1 MGYINDF
8 PYTDFH
14 ELNLDWFLNKFKTL
28 YNEWINIKK
37 DFNSVKDE
45 LNDLKIYIE
54 NYFRNLN
61 VYDEISKKLDE
72 MFENGTLESIF
83 YDYTKIVDYANSEPF
98 AHVIPPDSRS
108 AQGMCCYVHNGVPY
122 IACGFLNYV
131 EIHNI
136 ENGELVK
143 KIESDLFNHCNDITY
158 YNSFL
163 YIADTV
169 NNYLITLN
177 LDDYT
182 ISKTIELS
190 QSFLHGIDYNSGV
203 FYVLTLSPEIVT
215 LFTSD
220 FKKITSYNVNYPNN
234 INAKQG
240 IYVDANYLYL
250 VSSRAIRDDNKE
262 YYNVLSCYNKF
273 NGKFIKNIYL
283 PYGMELEGVSF
294 YNNSHYF
301 YYNCYSLSGFVAKG
315 SLYFNNNPYIPF
327 VGYANMGFGRFN
339 TSTEIHLNELESNFL
354 IDGSNEKPFKYWEEA
369 NAVMTNLNTPYYHL
383 MIDSDI
389 TRKIVIHPTMFNVI
403 GIYGQNKNKISVDCR
418 LLNYI
423 HFSNIMIELESNI
436 SKCANVYFEK
446 CNIKNVTIED
456 CSSLRLDSTN
466 LYTKNRFYSINN
478 VWLTGDYEADA
489 NSIDSNRLVGL
500 IRYTTMPSNMT
511 NDFKL
516 PSTVFP
522 FDNFGVSNDAINKLR
537 TTTPIGVLRCP
548 ILSPTTNLDLF
559 SLKCN
564 CNLLLESGS
573 GFINKPDE
581 RGSILTVKTIGT
593 VRVFYYANTNNT
605 SIYTACV
612 TDSTNTGWIELHA

>member
-1 MGYINDF
+1 MEYINDF

-28 YNEWINIKK
+28 YNEWLEIKK

-45 LNDLKIYIE
+45 FNDLKKYIE
-54 NYFRNLN
+54 NYFKNLDI
-61 VYDEISKKLDE
+61 YDEISKKLDE
-72 MFENGTLESIF
+72 MFENGTLESLF
-83 YDYTKIVDYANSEPF
+83 YDYTKIVDYANAEPF
-98 AHVIPPDSRS
+98 AHIIPPDSRS
-108 AQGMCCYVHNGVPY
+108 AQGMCCYTFNGVPY
-122 IACGFLNYV
+122 IVCGFENFI

-136 ENGELVK
+136 ENGQLVK
-143 KIESDLFNHCNDITY
+143 SLNDNKIGHCNDITFA
-158 YNSFL
+158 NGKLF
-163 YIADTV
+163 IADST
-169 NNYLITLN
+169 NNYLVIIDLEN
-177 LDDYT
+177 YD
-182 ISKTIELS
+182 ISKTEILTDS
-190 QSFLHGIDYNSGV
+190 YIHGVEYNSGI
-203 FYVLTLSPEIVT
+203 FYVLTLDTEKIT
-215 LFTSD
+215 LFSDD
-220 FKKITSYNVNYPNN
+220 FKKITSYNVSYCNG

-240 IYVDANYLYL
+240 LYCDSNYLFM
-250 VSSRAIRDDNKE
+250 VSSRNIRDDNKK
-262 YYNVLSCYNKF
+262 YYNVISCYNKF

-283 PYGMELEGVSF
+283 PYGMELEAIS
-294 YNNSHYF
+294 YYDNSHYF
-301 YYNCYSLSGFVAKG
+301 YYNCYSLSGVIAKG
-315 SLYFNNNPYIPF
+315 TLYFNNNSYIPF
-327 VGYANMGFGRFN
+327 IGYSNMGFGRFN
-339 TSTEIHLNELESNFL
+339 TSTEIHLNESETNFL
-354 IDGSNEKPFKYWEEA
+354 LDGSREKPFKYWEEA
-369 NAVMTNLNTPYYHL
+369 NSFMTNLNTPYYHL

-389 TRKIVIHPTMFNVI
+389 TSKIVIHPTIFNVI

-436 SKCANVYFEK
+436 SKCANVYFEN

-456 CSSLRLDSTN
+456 CSSLRLNSTN
-466 LYTKNRFYSINN
+466 LYTKNTFHNINN

-511 NDFKL
+511 DDFKL

-522 FDNFGVSNDAINKLR
+522 FDNFGIGNDAINKLR
-537 TTTPIGVLRCP
+537 TTTPVGVLRCP
-548 ILSPTTNLDLF
+548 VLSPTTNLDLF

-564 CNLLLESGS
+564 CNLLLEPGS

-612 TDSTNTGWIELHA
+612 SDSTNTGWIELHA